1 MKFEDDIQKISDI
14 IATVFGIGYTAYA
27 PGTMGSLFGV
37 LIYMFLKEASL
48 SIYLL
53 IVSCLFVVG
62 TIASEI
68 VESVYNIKDPS
79 FVIIDEVVGML
90 VTLSFVNYS
99 FWAVWL
105 GFLFFRIIDI
115 SKIPPLNLLERIG
128 GGLGIMLDDLVGGLM
143 AGILLYII
151 FK

>member
-1 MKFEDDIQKISDI
+1 MKFEDDIQKIADI

-27 PGTMGSLFGV
+27 PGTMGSLFGI
-37 LIYMFLKEASL
+37 LIYMFLKETSF
-48 SIYLL
+48 SIYALT
-53 IVSCLFVVG
+53 VSCLFVIG

-68 VESVYNIKDPS
+68 VESAYNIKDPS
-79 FVIIDEVVGML
+79 FIIIDEVVGML
-90 VTLSFVNYS
+90 VTLMFVGYS

-115 SKIPPLNLLERIG
+115 SKVPPLNFLERIS
-128 GGLGIMLDDLVGGLM
+128 GGLGIMLDDLVGGFM

-151 FK
+151 FR

>member
-1 MKFEDDIQKISDI
+1 MQKIADI

-27 PGTMGSLFGV
+27 PGTMGSLFGI
-37 LIYMFLKEASL
+37 LIYMFLKETSL
-48 SIYLL
+48 SIYALT
-53 IVSCLFVVG
+53 VSCLFVIG

-68 VESVYNIKDPS
+68 VESAYNIKDPS
-79 FVIIDEVVGML
+79 FIIIDEVVGML
-90 VTLSFVNYS
+90 VTLMFVGYS

-115 SKIPPLNLLERIG
+115 SKVPPLNFLERIS
-128 GGLGIMLDDLVGGLM
+128 GGLGIMLDDLVGGFM

-151 FK
+151 FR

>member
-14 IATVFGIGYTAYA
+14 IATVFGVGYTAYA
-27 PGTMGSLFGV
+27 PGTIGSLFGV

-53 IVSCLFVVG
+53 TVACLFVVG

-68 VESVYNIKDPS
+68 IESAYNIKDPS

-90 VTLSFVNYS
+90 VTLAFVSYS
-99 FWAVWL
+99 FWAVVL

-115 SKIPPLNLLERIG
+115 SKIPPLNFLERIG
-128 GGLGIMLDDLVGGLM
+128 GGLGIMLDDLVGGIM

>member
-14 IATVFGIGYTAYA
+14 IATVFGVGYTAYA
-27 PGTMGSLFGV
+27 PGTIGSLFGI
-37 LIYMFLKEASL
+37 LIYMFLKEAPL

-53 IVSCLFVVG
+53 TVACLFVVG

-68 VESVYNIKDPS
+68 VESAYNIKDPS

-90 VTLSFVNYS
+90 AALAFVNYS
-99 FWAVWL
+99 LWSVAL

-115 SKIPPLNLLERIG
+115 SKIPPLNFLERIG
-128 GGLGIMLDDLVGGLM
+128 GGLGIMLDDLVGGIIT
-143 AGILLYII
+143 GILLYVI

>member
-1 MKFEDDIQKISDI
+1 MKFEDDIQKVSDI

-27 PGTMGSLFGV
+27 PGTIGSLFGI

-53 IVSCLFVVG
+53 TVSCLFVVG

-68 VESVYNIKDPS
+68 VESAYNIKDPS

-90 VTLSFVNYS
+90 VTLAFVSYS
-99 FWAVWL
+99 FWAVWV

-115 SKIPPLNLLERIG
+115 SKIPPLNFLERIG
-128 GGLGIMLDDLVGGLM
+128 GGLGIMLDDLAGGLM

>member
-1 MKFEDDIQKISDI
+1 MKFEDDVQKISDI

-27 PGTMGSLFGV
+27 PGTIGSLFGI
-37 LIYMFLKEASL
+37 LIYMFLKEASF
-48 SIYLL
+48 SIYILT
-53 IVSCLFVVG
+53 VSCLFVVG

-68 VESVYNIKDPS
+68 VESAYNIKDPS
-79 FVIIDEVVGML
+79 FIIIDEVVGML
-90 VTLSFVNYS
+90 VSLAFVPYS
-99 FWAVWL
+99 FWVVWL

-115 SKIPPLNLLERIG
+115 SKIPPLNFLERIG

>member
-27 PGTMGSLFGV
+27 PGTIGSLFGI

-53 IVSCLFVVG
+53 TVACLFVVG

-68 VESVYNIKDPS
+68 VESAYNIKDPS

-90 VTLSFVNYS
+90 VTLAFVNYS
-99 FWAVWL
+99 FWAVAL

-115 SKIPPLNLLERIG
+115 TKIPPLNFLERID
-128 GGLGIMLDDLVGGLM
+128 GGLGIMLDDLVGGIM

>member
-14 IATVFGIGYTAYA
+14 IATVFGVGYTAYA
-27 PGTMGSLFGV
+27 PGTIGSLFGV

-53 IVSCLFVVG
+53 TVACLFVVG

-68 VESVYNIKDPS
+68 VESAYNIKDPS

-90 VTLSFVNYS
+90 VTLAFVSYS
-99 FWAVWL
+99 FWAVAL

-115 SKIPPLNLLERIG
+115 SKIPPLNFLERIG
-128 GGLGIMLDDLVGGLM
+128 GGLGIMLDDLVGGIM